1 MYEAL
6 IDQIRE
12 ALGQRG
18 RPMDVGSIPSL
29 VAQLHP
35 SDLAAILDELTLP
48 EAERVF
54 ALLDDE
60 RAAEAL
66 AQAAPATR
74 RHLVQTSP
82 PTHVAAQLGR
92 MEMDDVADV
101 MADVGRRGHAG
112 CSRCCQGAALARSSS
127 CSSTRK
133 RRPGAS

>member
-18 RPMDVGSIPSL
+18 RSMDVRAIPTLVGS
-29 VAQLHP
+29 LHP

-60 RAAEAL
+60 RASEAL
-66 AQAAPATR
+66 AQTAPATR

-82 PTHVAAQLGR
+82 PTHVAAQLGH
-92 MEMDDVADV
+92 MEM
-101 MADVGRRGHAG
+101 
-112 CSRCCQGAALARSSS
+112 
-127 CSSTRK
+127 
-133 RRPGAS
+133 